1 MFVLLFKGHN
11 GHNVHIAQ
19 EYIEGSLE
27 SGGKVEKGKV
37 PWRHLLTSV
46 PLWGCVLGK
55 DIV

>member
-1 MFVLLFKGHN
+1 MFYF
-11 GHNVHIAQ
+11 Q

-27 SGGKVEKGKV
+27 SGGKVEAGKV

-55 DIV
+55 KKTF